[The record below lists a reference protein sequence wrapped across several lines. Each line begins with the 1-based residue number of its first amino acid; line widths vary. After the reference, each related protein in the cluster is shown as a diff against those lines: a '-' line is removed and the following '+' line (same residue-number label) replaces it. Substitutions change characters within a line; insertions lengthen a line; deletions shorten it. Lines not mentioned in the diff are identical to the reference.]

1 MKTHTHTHTETH
13 AAPLFPCKGNLPK
26 PKWRQVLTALATPA
40 VRIHNFR
47 NLRTT
52 IVYDTL
58 SLYDRCDESEESQK

>member
-1 MKTHTHTHTETH
+1 MKAHSQTESQ

-26 PKWRQVLTALATPA
+26 PKWRQILTALATPA

-47 NLRTT
+47 NLRTA

-58 SLYDRCDESEESQK
+58 SQYDSCDRSEDGQQ

>member
-1 MKTHTHTHTETH
+1 MKTQSQTESH

-47 NLRTT
+47 NLRTA

-58 SLYDRCDESEESQK
+58 SQYDSCEGSEEGPQ

>member
-1 MKTHTHTHTETH
+1 MKTHSHTESQ

-47 NLRTT
+47 NLRTA

-58 SLYDRCDESEESQK
+58 SRYDSCDQSDESPQ

>member
-1 MKTHTHTHTETH
+1 MKTRSHTESQ

-47 NLRTT
+47 NLRTA

-58 SLYDRCDESEESQK
+58 SEYDRCDRSEEGLQ

>member
-1 MKTHTHTHTETH
+1 MKTQSQTEPQ

-40 VRIHNFR
+40 VRVHNFR
-47 NLRTT
+47 NLRTA

-58 SLYDRCDESEESQK
+58 CQYDSCDGSEEGPQ